1 MFATNINKHYMKFS
15 QILDFFLSLKKYV
28 WAKKCTLC
36 VRTWQKNFL
45 RETYMCKQKYFII
58 IISVNAILATIEFFE
73 KVIFFFAKNRY
84 F

>member
-28 WAKKCTLC
+28 WAKKCALC
-36 VRTWQKNFL
+36 VHTWQKIFL
-45 RETYMCKQKYFII
+45 RDTYMCKQKKFII